1 MNAAAD
7 QFVEVLAAAGVAR
20 IYGIVGDSL
29 TDAIRR
35 QGSPR
40 HNSRTT
46 SFAGPAGVRG
56 PSGQPSLGVSSPDLG
71 PRLIAGACFPGNHRR
86 RPKTDLVGGWN
97 ANRLR
102 NRESAMSDPTSK
114 MIGDEATPAD
124 TARR

>member
-86 RPKTDLVGGWN
+86 RPKTLTSLEVGMRTVCVIG
-97 ANRLR
+97 NRLCPIR
-102 NRESAMSDPTSK
+102 HQK
-114 MIGDEATPAD
+114 
-124 TARR
+124 